1 MLNKNLRTTSL
12 VVQWLR
18 LCLPMQVRPLVRE
31 LRSHMPLG
39 HKPRSNVVTN
49 SIKILKRMVHIKKKK
64 NKTLKNQNLSSKNLT

>member
-39 HKPRSNVVTN
+39 HKPRSNVVKN

-64 NKTLKNQNLSSKNLT
+64 KQNFKKPKP